1 MNNMDLLR
9 EQIDLNSDLLSKLE
23 RMEIQAEKR
32 HFELCD
38 LNSANAELNTA
49 LKAMSCKM
57 EERGTKLMD
66 ISNERDRLS
75 RLLANRDEVL
85 ALANFD
91 MNRSLEDN
99 KTLKEELKR
108 KTEQLSDAKCNITGG
123 NLLLKEQKVN
133 FEDIISNLK
142 PELEAYKALN
152 EKLNSELAAAVKN
165 MLEQRKD
172 TDSLKK
178 HISDLTAAL
187 DGFAGKFNNESDLKK
202 IATQKLHE
210 NSVAM
215 IELEEENQ
223 RLCLS
228 IEELRG
234 ENENLGSV
242 LESRQIDKEWLS
254 SELSRVTDEKNLLK
268 GENEYLKN
276 ELESVQCILADQLQ
290 LRLQDRSDYE
300 ALLVASAEDVQQAI
314 DDSNDRLEVNRPYTI
329 AFISFLFDAYLDSP
343 FFIASF

>member
-9 EQIDLNSDLLSKLE
+9 QQLDLNSDLLSKLE
-23 RMEIQAEKR
+23 RMEIQSEKN

-38 LNSANAELNTA
+38 LNSTNAELNAA

-85 ALANFD
+85 AVANFD
-91 MNRSLEDN
+91 MNRSLADN
-99 KTLKEELKR
+99 KTLREDLKR
-108 KTEQLSDAKCNITGG
+108 KTEELIDANSNITGG

-133 FEDIISNLK
+133 FEDIISNVK

-152 EKLNSELAAAVKN
+152 ERLNIDIAAAGKSV
-165 MLEQRKD
+165 LEQRKEA
-172 TDSLKK
+172 DSLKK

-210 NSVAM
+210 KSIAM
-215 IELEEENQ
+215 IELRGEYENQ
-223 RLCLS
+223 
-228 IEELRG
+228 E
-234 ENENLGSV
+234 SV

-254 SELSRVTDEKNLLK
+254 SELSRVTDEKNVLK

-300 ALLVASAEDVQQAI
+300 ALLVASA
-314 DDSNDRLEVNRPYTI
+314 
-329 AFISFLFDAYLDSP
+329 
-343 FFIASF
+343 